1 MTKVTTPRVNEAVA
15 RQASLAV
22 PHVSVVV
29 ASNRARGLLDDCLA
43 ALIPQCERARAELIV
58 ARDDDEG
65 AIAVLARDYPGVR
78 VVPVR
83 RGATIPELRGAGMR
97 EATGDIVMLTED
109 HCVPGPRWVEELC
122 VGVDNVA
129 DIAGGGMD
137 NAQRKRAVDWAAY
150 FAEYGLFATTR
161 SDTGEKM
168 QLTGANVAYRRS
180 IVSDVVAWASAGE
193 WENVAH
199 ERLRQRGSSLHFVD
213 SAPVYQNKSYR
224 FREFCV
230 DRYEHGRDYARTR
243 LVEEPN
249 ARRWLLTAVTPLL
262 PVVIITRVA
271 RAAAPTRWLPFLRAL
286 PATLAFVTAW
296 SVGEAVG
303 YITGPARHESPSDDR

>member
-1 MTKVTTPRVNEAVA
+1 MTKVTSPRPSDGTG
-15 RQASLAV
+15 RLASLAV

-29 ASNRARGLLDDCLA
+29 ASNRSRALLDDCLA
-43 ALIPQCERARAELIV
+43 SLLGQCERARAELIV
-58 ARDDDEG
+58 ARDDDDE
-65 AIAVLARDYPGVR
+65 AIAALARDYPAVR
-78 VVPVR
+78 VIPVK
-83 RGATIPELRGAGMR
+83 RGASIPELRGAGMR

-109 HCVPGPRWVEELC
+109 HCVPGPRWVDELC
-122 VGVDNVA
+122 LGVDTVA
-129 DIAGGGMD
+129 EIAGGGMD
-137 NAQRKRAVDWAAY
+137 NARRERAVDWAAY

-161 SDTGEKM
+161 GAAGAGM

-180 IVSDVVAWASAGE
+180 IVEDVIAWASAGE

-199 ERLRQRGSSLHFVD
+199 DRLRQRGSSLHFVE

-224 FREFCV
+224 FWEFCL

-243 LVEEPN
+243 LVEEPQ
-249 ARRWLLTAVTPLL
+249 ARRWLLMTVTPLL
-262 PVVIITRVA
+262 PFVILSRVT
-271 RAAAPTRWLPFLRAL
+271 RAAAPTRWPYFLRAL

-303 YITGPARHESPSDDR
+303 YLRGPARLPAHADAG

>member
-1 MTKVTTPRVNEAVA
+1 MTVSSPRSSDGTG
-15 RQASLAV
+15 RLQSFGT

-29 ASNRARGLLDDCLA
+29 ASNRSRALLDDCLA
-43 ALIPQCERARAELIV
+43 ALLDQCQRARAELIV
-58 ARDDDEG
+58 ARDDDDEG
-65 AIAVLARDYPGVR
+65 LAAIAEAYPSIR
-78 VVPVR
+78 VVPVK

-122 VGVDNVA
+122 FGVDNVA
-129 DIAGGGMD
+129 EIAGGGMD

-150 FAEYGLFATTR
+150 FSEYGLFATTR
-161 SDTGEKM
+161 SDTDGAI

-180 IVSDVVAWASAGE
+180 IVGDVVGWASAGE

-199 ERLRQRGSSLHFVD
+199 ERLRARGSTLHFVET
-213 SAPVYQNKSYR
+213 APVYQNKSY
-224 FREFCV
+224 EFWDFCR

-243 LVEEPN
+243 LVEEPG
-249 ARRWLLTAVTPLL
+249 ARRWLLAAITPLL
-262 PVVIITRVA
+262 PVVIVSRVA
-271 RAAAPTRWLPFLRAL
+271 RAAAPTRWGAFLKAL
-286 PATLAFVTAW
+286 PVTLAFVAAW

-303 YITGPARHESPSDDR
+303 YIRGPGRVLGGGDAR